1 MNKKQKILLG
11 VGIVLIV
18 VFTSSI
24 TALASTYLYTANQ
37 IGYDNTQSQIKDK
50 NGNNIDNVKGAI
62 DELYAEAVNYSTINS
77 YLDNMIV
84 VQSYD
89 KQDVTITSAHSYSSS
104 SDINIT
110 KEGYTPLIATCGTTT
125 STSSGGAN
133 GNAISVA
140 RCRITNDKTGIDYA
154 FFNHYS
160 ATAKVDI
167 KVIVLYVKNK

>member
-1 MNKKQKILLG
+1 MDKKKKILLG
-11 VGIVLIV
+11 VGLVLIV
-18 VFTSSI
+18 IFTSSI

-37 IGYDNTQSQIKDK
+37 VGYDNTQSQIKDSE
-50 NGNNIDNVKGAI
+50 GHDIDNVKGAI

-77 YLDNMIV
+77 YLDNIIV

-89 KQDVTITSAHSYSSS
+89 KKDITITSAHSYSST

-110 KEGYTPLIATCGTTT
+110 KTGYTPLIATCGVTTAA
-125 STSSGGAN
+125 SSGAN

-140 RCRITNDKTGIDYA
+140 RCRVTNDKTGIDYA

-167 KVIVLYVKNK
+167 KVNVLYVKNK